1 MYYMGKKIQKK
12 LSQSYKKH
20 SRVLISISSVIAVS
34 FVFFAGLQV
43 GNGSW
48 QINYFSKNKQNNNLP
63 DKLDYSSV
71 NAVYQQLKQKY
82 DGKLDVNKL
91 MVGLK
96 QGLVSAA
103 GDPYTTY
110 FDATQ
115 AKDFNNQLSG
125 TITGI
130 GAQLGDQQGS
140 IIVIAPIAG
149 SPADKAG
156 IKAQDIIIKIND
168 VSTSGMTIDQ
178 AISLIRGNPDT
189 TVKLTI
195 LRGSQNLDFSIVR
208 KSITIPSVTTKT
220 LAGNIGYIQI
230 SQFGDDTAQLVDTAA
245 AGFKAQHC
253 NSIILD
259 LRDNPGGYLEAAENV
274 SSEWLKQGQV
284 VVIKKTNNIVTQT
297 YSAPQ
302 NGQLVGIPTVVL
314 INGGS
319 ASASEITA
327 GALVDN
333 NAAITL
339 GTKSFGKGSVQE
351 FSNFANGEMLKV
363 TVAHWFTPLGK
374 SINKT
379 GLNPVKNVPITDAQI
394 SAGQDVQL
402 QAAEDYLNSK

>member
-1 MYYMGKKIQKK
+1 MGKKIHKK

-178 AISLIRGNPDT
+178 AISLI
-189 TVKLTI
+189 
-195 LRGSQNLDFSIVR
+195 
-208 KSITIPSVTTKT
+208 
-220 LAGNIGYIQI
+220 
-230 SQFGDDTAQLVDTAA
+230 
-245 AGFKAQHC
+245 
-253 NSIILD
+253 
-259 LRDNPGGYLEAAENV
+259 
-274 SSEWLKQGQV
+274 
-284 VVIKKTNNIVTQT
+284 
-297 YSAPQ
+297 
-302 NGQLVGIPTVVL
+302 
-314 INGGS
+314 
-319 ASASEITA
+319 
-327 GALVDN
+327 
-333 NAAITL
+333 
-339 GTKSFGKGSVQE
+339 
-351 FSNFANGEMLKV
+351 
-363 TVAHWFTPLGK
+363 
-374 SINKT
+374 
-379 GLNPVKNVPITDAQI
+379 
-394 SAGQDVQL
+394 
-402 QAAEDYLNSK
+402 

>member
-1 MYYMGKKIQKK
+1 MRRKIHKK

-48 QINYFSKNKQNNNLP
+48 KINYFSKNKQNNNLP

-110 FDATQ
+110 FDANQ

-156 IKAQDIIIKIND
+156 IKAQDIII
-168 VSTSGMTIDQ
+168 
-178 AISLIRGNPDT
+178 
-189 TVKLTI
+189 

-208 KSITIPSVTTKT
+208 KSITIPSVTTKI
-220 LAGNIGYIQI
+220 LDGNIGYIQI

-245 AGFKAQHC
+245 ASFKAQHI
-253 NSIILD
+253 NLIILD
-259 LRDNPGGYLEAAENV
+259 LRDNPGGYLEAAKSV
-274 SSEWLKQGQV
+274 SSEWLKQGQTV
-284 VVIKKTNNIVTQT
+284 LIKKTNNIVTQT

-302 NGQLVGIPTVVL
+302 NGQLVGISTVVL

-374 SINKT
+374 TINKT
-379 GLNPVKNVPITDAQI
+379 GLNPVKNIPITDAQI

-402 QAAEDYLNSK
+402 QAAEDYLHSK